1 MNILTYNFL
10 NGSFFFFMNQEISKI
25 LDDDAA
31 LDGQKL
37 ESRDPKSLEPVKSG
51 NFYGAAAPL
60 PARLTLRVA
69 MASKSV
75 EVAEKV
81 KPSKKVR
88 KIEYAC
94 NIMPCSNKA
103 IACCGDKTFMCQ
115 QHLQEPYAMFQTNLP
130 KEPRSKKSGKN

>member
-1 MNILTYNFL
+1 
-10 NGSFFFFMNQEISKI
+10 MNQEISKI

-51 NFYGAAAPL
+51 NFYGSAAPL

-94 NIMPCSNKA
+94 NIMPC
-103 IACCGDKTFMCQ
+103 
-115 QHLQEPYAMFQTNLP
+115 
-130 KEPRSKKSGKN
+130 

>member
-1 MNILTYNFL
+1 MLVVV
-10 NGSFFFFMNQEISKI
+10 FFMNQEISKI

>member
-1 MNILTYNFL
+1 MVV
-10 NGSFFFFMNQEISKI
+10 FFFMNQEISKI

-103 IACCGDKTFMCQ
+103 IACFGDKTFMCQ

>member
-1 MNILTYNFL
+1 MVV
-10 NGSFFFFMNQEISKI
+10 FFFMNQEISKI

-51 NFYGAAAPL
+51 NFYGSAAPL

-88 KIEYAC
+88 KIEYAR

>member
-31 LDGQKL
+31 LDGQIL

-60 PARLTLRVA
+60 PTRLTLRVA

>member
-60 PARLTLRVA
+60 PARLTLRVD